1 VSQKYI
7 YLIPCHLSETPK
19 SDVLSHFNIE
29 ILKNVTYFFVENVR
43 TARRFISS
51 LKLGLSIDSLIFF
64 ELNKDTSSI
73 EIKSLLNQVPKN
85 IENIGVLSEA
95 GCPGIADPGAKL
107 VAIAHQLNYKIIPIP
122 GPSSLFLGLM
132 GSGFN
137 GQQFYFHGY
146 LPIKQDERVKAIRKL
161 EDEANLKNITQIF
174 IETPFRNLSIF
185 QELINTLKPST
196 LLCIAS
202 NLTSTDEFLVTKKA
216 SDWKNNIPSIN
227 KIPTIFLI
235 GRNESE

>member
-1 VSQKYI
+1 MNQKHI

-19 SDVLSHFNIE
+19 SDVLSSFNID
-29 ILKNVTYFFVENVR
+29 ILKNVSYYFVENVR

-51 LKLGLSIDSLIFF
+51 LKLGLSIDSLFFF
-64 ELNKDTSSI
+64 ELNKDTTST
-73 EIKSLLNQVPKN
+73 EIKAFLNQIPN
-85 IENIGVLSEA
+85 SIENIGILSEA

-107 VAIAHQLNYKIIPIP
+107 VAIAHQLNHKVIPIP

-161 EDEANLKNITQIF
+161 EDEANLKNITQLF

-185 QELINTLKPST
+185 QELVNTLKPST

-202 NLTSTDEFLVTKKA
+202 NLTSIDEFVVTKKA
-216 SDWKNNIPSIN
+216 SEWKNNIPSIN

-235 GRNESE
+235 GNHESE